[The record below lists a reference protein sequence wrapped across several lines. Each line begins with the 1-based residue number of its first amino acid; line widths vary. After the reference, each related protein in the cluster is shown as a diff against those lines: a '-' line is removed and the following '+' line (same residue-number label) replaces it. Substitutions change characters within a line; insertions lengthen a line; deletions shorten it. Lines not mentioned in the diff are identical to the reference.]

1 MLSAWFYALWRTQ
14 IAKRTKQ
21 LARKLAP
28 LAGFFGSSH
37 SWLLFLTI
45 THFLLSPPH
54 TMTSLASP
62 PHIYRLSSLLTSHSW
77 LLWLLFLTLTFFPL
91 DLALTFS
98 SFQPYTH
105 TLQISYFN
113 SNFYAASLPLTHWNS
128 SMSLLLPHTLR
139 FTEFSTSYSRIIFIK
154 TYIWVPFPIP
164 TEIISSLSFASLI
177 SWSISLTL
185 SSSPPHTPKTLW

>member
-37 SWLLFLTI
+37 SCLLFLTI

-62 PHIYRLSSLLTSHSW
+62 PHTYRLSSLLTSHSW

-113 SNFYAASLPLTHWNS
+113 SYFLRGVFASY
-128 SMSLLLPHTLR
+128 SLKLIYESP
-139 FTEFSTSYSRIIFIK
+139 STSYSKIHWILYLIFK
-154 TYIWVPFPIP
+154 NNFHQNLYM
-164 TEIISSLSFASLI
+164 SSLPYPHRDHFFLVLRFLNLMI
-177 SWSISLTL
+177 NLFDTLLL
-185 SSSPPHTPKTLW
+185 SSSYS